1 MEQAQWPEW
10 VDKLKQTY
18 LAGGAS
24 MFILHGNVADLMGCA
39 AADAASASYSV
50 VPLADFLSE
59 RLFGDYDLVMH
70 YDVGRGL
77 RPYPGSDA
85 RRLTRMNALIG
96 RLLGEGDLPRDATQ
110 ALRVLDR
117 LVSLLLV
124 GEENRTRKTAL
135 LFDYADLISP
145 PGDREPE
152 HLATLLNW
160 ARSAVVRRVNLIF
173 ILMAE
178 SLGQLHP
185 TLVQSSSTEEIHVPM
200 PGIEARREFVK
211 RQFPAQAADADR
223 LAQLSAGLTLTNLDN
238 MMRLISMDQPRR
250 PGSTPAAAKAG
261 SSAPPAAE
269 SIVKTSPAQALV
281 PATPPPPPANSSLS
295 MPSTQST
302 PSTPST
308 PFSSAAALSG
318 ADGNKRI
325 SDIKKAL
332 IEAQCPGLIEFVEPR
347 FGLDMIAGHTA
358 ARERLTQDAQLAREG
373 KFDAVPMGYLICGP
387 VGVGKTFLAMCYAG
401 TVGIPCVMIRNFR
414 SKYVGETESNLER
427 ILTVL
432 RELGPVAV
440 IIDEADAAV
449 GNRGAT
455 GDSGTSA
462 RVFAQLASQMGNTEY
477 RGKIIWFLLTCR
489 PDLLPID
496 LKRQGRCE
504 EHIPL
509 FYPQGTEELKE
520 MFLAMARKAKI
531 ALSANALPDLAK
543 LPPLS
548 GADIEGVLTRAYR
561 ESLLR
566 NKPVDT
572 ALLAQVLNN
581 FRSVRGPEH
590 ELQLLAAI
598 QDCSDLRY
606 LPADVRKEME
616 KPGGAEVFTRRLREL
631 QAFEDRSA

>member
-1 MEQAQWPEW
+1 MAEILWPDW
-10 VDKLKQTY
+10 VMKLKNTY
-18 LAGGAS
+18 LTGGAS

-50 VPLADFLSE
+50 VPLADFLAE
-59 RLFGDYDLVMH
+59 RLFGDYDLVLH

-85 RRLTRMNALIG
+85 RRLTRMNSLVG

-124 GEENRTRKTAL
+124 GEENRTRKTAI
-135 LFDYADLISP
+135 LFDYADLICP

-173 ILMAE
+173 ILMVE

-185 TLVQSSSTEEIHVPM
+185 TLVQSSSTEEIHIPM
-200 PGIEARREFVK
+200 PGMEARREFVK

-223 LAQLSAGLTLTNLDN
+223 LAKLSAGLTLTNLDN

-250 PGSTPAAAKAG
+250 PGSTLAGAKSGSDAA
-261 SSAPPAAE
+261 PAAE
-269 SIVKTSPAQALV
+269 SIAKTTPAPDRQ
-281 PATPPPPPANSSLS
+281 ANSSLS

-302 PSTPST
+302 PSTLST
-308 PFSSAAALSG
+308 PFTSAAALSSP
-318 ADGNKRI
+318 DSNKRI

-347 FGLDMIAGHTA
+347 FNLDMVAGLTE
-358 ARERLTQDAQLAREG
+358 ARERLTEDAQLAREG

-509 FYPQGTEELKE
+509 FYPQSKDELKE
-520 MFLAMARKAKI
+520 MFLAMAKKAKI
-531 ALSANALPDLAK
+531 ELSADALPDLAT

-566 NKPVDT
+566 NQPVDA
-572 ALLAQVLNN
+572 ALLAEVLKN

-606 LPADVRKEME
+606 LPADVRKQME

-631 QAFEDRSA
+631 QKTGLSAED

>member
-1 MEQAQWPEW
+1 MTEIQWPDW
-10 VDKLKQTY
+10 VKKLKNAY
-18 LAGGAS
+18 LTGGAS

-50 VPLADFLSE
+50 VPLADLLAV

-124 GEENRTRKTAL
+124 GEDNRARKTAI
-135 LFDYADLISP
+135 LFDYADLICP

-238 MMRLISMDQPRR
+238 MMRLISMDQPRQ
-250 PGSTPAAAKAG
+250 PGAAPAAAKAG

-269 SIVKTSPAQALV
+269 SIAKTTPA
-281 PATPPPPPANSSLS
+281 PDRPANLSLS
-295 MPSTQST
+295 TSSIPSISST
-302 PSTPST
+302 PSTS
-308 PFSSAAALSG
+308 
-318 ADGNKRI
+318 NKRI

-509 FYPQGTEELKE
+509 FYPQSKEELKE
-520 MFLAMARKAKI
+520 MFVAMARKAKI
-531 ALSANALPDLAK
+531 ALSADALPDLAT

-566 NKPVDT
+566 NKPVDA
-572 ALLAQVLNN
+572 ALLAEVLKN

-606 LPADVRKEME
+606 LPANVRKEME
-616 KPGGAEVFTRRLREL
+616 KPGGAEVFTRRFREL
-631 QAFEDRSA
+631 QARGDSAED

>member
-1 MEQAQWPEW
+1 MTETQWPDW
-10 VDKLKQTY
+10 VMKLKNTY
-18 LAGGAS
+18 LTGGAS
-24 MFILHGNVADLMGCA
+24 VFILHGNVADLMGCA
-39 AADAASASYSV
+39 AADAVSASYSV

-59 RLFGDYDLVMH
+59 RLFGDYDLVLH

-85 RRLTRMNALIG
+85 RRLTRMNSLVG

-110 ALRVLDR
+110 ALRLLDR

-124 GEENRTRKTAL
+124 GEENRARKIAI
-135 LFDYADLISP
+135 LFDYADLICP

-173 ILMAE
+173 ILMTE

-185 TLVQSSSTEEIHVPM
+185 TLVQSSSTEEIHIPM

-223 LAQLSAGLTLTNLDN
+223 LAKLSAGLTLTNLDN
-238 MMRLISMDQPRR
+238 MMRLISMDQPRQ
-250 PGSTPAAAKAG
+250 PGSTPAGAKSG
-261 SSAPPAAE
+261 SDAPPAAE
-269 SIVKTSPAQALV
+269 SIAKTTPA
-281 PATPPPPPANSSLS
+281 PDRPANSSPS

-308 PFSSAAALSG
+308 PSTSFSSAAALSSP
-318 ADGNKRI
+318 DSNKRI

-347 FGLDMIAGHTA
+347 FNLDMVAGLTE
-358 ARERLTQDAQLAREG
+358 ARERLTEDAQLAREG

-387 VGVGKTFLAMCYAG
+387 VGVGKTFLALCYAG

-509 FYPQGTEELKE
+509 FYPQSKEELKE
-520 MFLAMARKAKI
+520 MFLAMAKKAKI
-531 ALSANALPDLAK
+531 ELSADALPDLSK

-548 GADIEGVLTRAYR
+548 GADIEGVLTRAHR

-566 NKPVDT
+566 NHPVDA
-572 ALLAQVLNN
+572 ALLGEVLKN

-606 LPADVRKEME
+606 LPADIRKQME

-631 QAFEDRSA
+631 QRIGLGAAD

>member
-1 MEQAQWPEW
+1 MTEIQWPDW
-10 VDKLKQTY
+10 VKKLKNAY
-18 LAGGAS
+18 LTGGAS

-50 VPLADFLSE
+50 VPLADLLAV

-110 ALRVLDR
+110 ALRLLDR

-124 GEENRTRKTAL
+124 GEENRTRKTAI
-135 LFDYADLISP
+135 LFDYADLICP

-238 MMRLISMDQPRR
+238 MMRLISMDQPRQ
-250 PGSTPAAAKAG
+250 PGAAPAAAKAG

-269 SIVKTSPAQALV
+269 SIAKTTPA
-281 PATPPPPPANSSLS
+281 PDRPANLSLS
-295 MPSTQST
+295 TSSIPSISST
-302 PSTPST
+302 PSTS
-308 PFSSAAALSG
+308 
-318 ADGNKRI
+318 NKRI

-509 FYPQGTEELKE
+509 FYPQSKEELKE
-520 MFLAMARKAKI
+520 MFVAMARKAKI
-531 ALSANALPDLAK
+531 ALSADALPDLAT

-566 NKPVDT
+566 NKPVDA
-572 ALLAQVLNN
+572 ALLAEVLKN

-590 ELQLLAAI
+590 DLQLLAAI

-606 LPADVRKEME
+606 LPANVRKEME
-616 KPGGAEVFTRRLREL
+616 KPGGAEVFTRRFREL
-631 QAFEDRSA
+631 QARGDSAED

>member
-1 MEQAQWPEW
+1 MTEIQWPDW
-10 VDKLKQTY
+10 VKKLKNAY
-18 LAGGAS
+18 LTGGAS

-50 VPLADFLSE
+50 VPLADLLAV

-85 RRLTRMNALIG
+85 RRLTRMNSLIG

-110 ALRVLDR
+110 ALRLLDR

-124 GEENRTRKTAL
+124 GEENRTRKTAI
-135 LFDYADLISP
+135 LFDYADLICP

-238 MMRLISMDQPRR
+238 MMRLISMDQPRQ
-250 PGSTPAAAKAG
+250 PGAAPAAAKAG

-269 SIVKTSPAQALV
+269 SIAKTTPA
-281 PATPPPPPANSSLS
+281 PDRPANLSLS
-295 MPSTQST
+295 TSSIPSISST
-302 PSTPST
+302 PSTS
-308 PFSSAAALSG
+308 
-318 ADGNKRI
+318 NKRI

-509 FYPQGTEELKE
+509 FYPQSKEELKE
-520 MFLAMARKAKI
+520 MFVAMARKAKI
-531 ALSANALPDLAK
+531 ALSADALPDLAT

-566 NKPVDT
+566 NKPVDA
-572 ALLAQVLNN
+572 ALLAEVLQN

-606 LPADVRKEME
+606 LPADVRKQME
-616 KPGGAEVFTRRLREL
+616 KPGGAEAFTRRFREL
-631 QAFEDRSA
+631 QALEDRSA

>member
-1 MEQAQWPEW
+1 MTEIQWPDW
-10 VDKLKQTY
+10 VKKLKNAY
-18 LAGGAS
+18 LTGGAS

-50 VPLADFLSE
+50 VPLADLLAV

-85 RRLTRMNALIG
+85 RRLTRMNSLIG

-110 ALRVLDR
+110 ALRLLDR

-124 GEENRTRKTAL
+124 GEENRTRKTAI
-135 LFDYADLISP
+135 LFDYADLICP

-185 TLVQSSSTEEIHVPM
+185 TLVQSSHTEEIHVPM
-200 PGIEARREFVK
+200 PGTEARREFVK

-238 MMRLISMDQPRR
+238 MMRLISMDQPRQ
-250 PGSTPAAAKAG
+250 PGAAPAAAKAG

-269 SIVKTSPAQALV
+269 SIAKTTPA
-281 PATPPPPPANSSLS
+281 PDRPANLSLS
-295 MPSTQST
+295 TSSIPSISST
-302 PSTPST
+302 PSTS
-308 PFSSAAALSG
+308 
-318 ADGNKRI
+318 NKRI

-496 LKRQGRCE
+496 LTRQGRCE
-504 EHIPL
+504 EP
-509 FYPQGTEELKE
+509 
-520 MFLAMARKAKI
+520 
-531 ALSANALPDLAK
+531 
-543 LPPLS
+543 
-548 GADIEGVLTRAYR
+548 
-561 ESLLR
+561 
-566 NKPVDT
+566 
-572 ALLAQVLNN
+572 
-581 FRSVRGPEH
+581 SVG
-590 ELQLLAAI
+590 L
-598 QDCSDLRY
+598 
-606 LPADVRKEME
+606 
-616 KPGGAEVFTRRLREL
+616 
-631 QAFEDRSA
+631 

>member
-1 MEQAQWPEW
+1 MTEIQWPDW
-10 VDKLKQTY
+10 VKKLKNAY
-18 LAGGAS
+18 LTGGAS

-50 VPLADFLSE
+50 VPLADLLAV

-85 RRLTRMNALIG
+85 RRLTRMNSLIA

-110 ALRVLDR
+110 ALRLLDR

-124 GEENRTRKTAL
+124 GEENRTRKTAI
-135 LFDYADLISP
+135 LFDYADLICP

-238 MMRLISMDQPRR
+238 MMRLISMDQPRQ
-250 PGSTPAAAKAG
+250 PGAAPAAAKAG

-269 SIVKTSPAQALV
+269 SIAKTTPA
-281 PATPPPPPANSSLS
+281 PDRPANLSLS
-295 MPSTQST
+295 TSSIPSISST
-302 PSTPST
+302 PSTS
-308 PFSSAAALSG
+308 
-318 ADGNKRI
+318 NKRI

-509 FYPQGTEELKE
+509 FYPQSKEELKE
-520 MFLAMARKAKI
+520 MFVAMARKAKI
-531 ALSANALPDLAK
+531 ALSADALPDLAT

-566 NKPVDT
+566 NKPVDA
-572 ALLAQVLNN
+572 ALLAEVLKN

-606 LPADVRKEME
+606 LPANVRKEME
-616 KPGGAEVFTRRLREL
+616 KPGGAEVFTRRFREL
-631 QAFEDRSA
+631 QARGDSAED